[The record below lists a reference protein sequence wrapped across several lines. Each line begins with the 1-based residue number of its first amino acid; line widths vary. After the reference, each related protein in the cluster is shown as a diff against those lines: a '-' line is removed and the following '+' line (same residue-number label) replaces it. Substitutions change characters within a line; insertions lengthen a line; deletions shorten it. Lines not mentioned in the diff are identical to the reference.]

1 MNNFGRSMNESKF
14 HLVLLKPSTHLFQWS
29 EIRLGLLL
37 RRSVEYKFCQTY
49 ESHLSLKFL
58 LNLVKRCERTTAR
71 LTALQDLQS
80 GNSSFS
86 LLVRGKYSVTQ

>member
-37 RRSVEYKFCQTY
+37 RRSAEYKFCQTY
-49 ESHLSLKFL
+49 ESHLPLKCL
-58 LNLVKRCERTTAR
+58 LN
-71 LTALQDLQS
+71 
-80 GNSSFS
+80 
-86 LLVRGKYSVTQ
+86 

>member
-49 ESHLSLKFL
+49 ESHLPL
-58 LNLVKRCERTTAR
+58 
-71 LTALQDLQS
+71 
-80 GNSSFS
+80 
-86 LLVRGKYSVTQ
+86 